1 LAHLVAI
8 SKRLIHMAYNNRLT
22 PGALH
27 HEVLLEIV
35 CYINKITNNSEML
48 SFVHEPSE
56 IFLVE
61 TSYIYRL
68 DENTFVLVLH
78 IPLVSPQ
85 NLMPLYEFILLPIH
99 INFTGNVSVTPEVRI
114 TNTIA
119 VGHSKSYQ
127 VISSTDPH
135 SCIKMGETYFCKGRN
150 VLLTDFTKT
159 CLRSLYLANAKSIQQ
174 QCKFSIGGAQEK
186 IFCLDSNM
194 YVVYSLRKISTN
206 HICPKTKTI
215 SAVQFSSGQT
225 VRINPSCFIWTSSR
239 LMTARRSRSTPSG

>member
-1 LAHLVAI
+1 VEQSIKTNFDKNSLPHSYSIDNLCGTKTAPLGKNPKFNPKAVDQKLDDVSGKLATILCINKVHFAKMTDLMEQ
-8 SKRLIHMAYNNRLT
+8 MAYNNRLT

-35 CYINKITNNSEML
+35 RYINKITNNSEML

-85 NLMPLYEFILLPIH
+85 NLMPLYEFISLPIH

-135 SCIKMGETYFCKGRN
+135 SCIQMGETYFCKGRN

-159 CLRSLYLANAKSIQQ
+159 CL
-174 QCKFSIGGAQEK
+174 
-186 IFCLDSNM
+186 
-194 YVVYSLRKISTN
+194 
-206 HICPKTKTI
+206 
-215 SAVQFSSGQT
+215 
-225 VRINPSCFIWTSSR
+225 
-239 LMTARRSRSTPSG
+239 